1 MPSPTPRLLLTSF
14 FLLFAQVA
22 ASEDDLTAPEVQV
35 IAPETLPP
43 LAPTAPGIEVA
54 RERIELT
61 PGGAA
66 VVDADTYKSGRTSTV
81 QDTLGLTPGVFIQ
94 SRIPGAGEAR
104 LSIRGSGIQRTF
116 HLRGIKLM
124 QDGAP
129 LNQADGAADFQ
140 ALEPLAARYVE
151 VFRGANALA
160 YGSTTLG
167 GAVNYV
173 SYSGYDAAPLQAR
186 IEAGS
191 YGYLRGQVSG
201 GIVKDNF
208 DGYASLS
215 HFSLDGFQDHSK
227 QHDYRMFA
235 NLGLRLNEQLET
247 RFYVLDANTDSELPG
262 TLTKAQIEANPQS
275 ANPANVTGNQKR
287 DFDLTRIANRTVY
300 GFGDSRIEAGV
311 WIAHKKLFHPIF
323 QVLDIIS
330 DDYGLDLRYVS
341 QSRLFG
347 RRNILT
353 VGFSPA
359 LTEQTDDR
367 HANIGGTRGARTAQS
382 DQTATNLDFYF
393 EDQHYVGER
402 DALVIGAQAS
412 RATRKYEDLFLANGD
427 NSFDTDYE
435 AISPKLGWRHEFTPA
450 VQVFAN
456 LSGSYEP
463 PSFGEL
469 AGGPGI
475 TQVRAQKADTAELG
489 TRGTLPGIEWD
500 AALYHAQVKDELL
513 AQNDINGNP
522 LGTVNADRTIH
533 TGVEAAVV
541 KRIIAVDLRVA
552 YLWNDFR
559 FDGDPV
565 YGNNRLP
572 GIPEHFFRGEA
583 LYRTAGGFYAG
594 PTFEWSPRRYPV
606 DMANTL
612 YADEYAIFGLKIGS
626 QAKSGLSW
634 FVEGRNLTNEKYA
647 ATASVIAN
655 ANGNDAAVFN
665 PGEGRGVYAG
675 IEWKL

>member
-1 MPSPTPRLLLTSF
+1 MPKTRLPLLAPIA
-14 FLLFAQVA
+14 LLMFCRT
-22 ASEDDLTAPEVQV
+22 ASGIEDLTAPEVQV
-35 IAPETLPP
+35 IAAKAASP
-43 LAPTAPGIEVA
+43 LTPSAPGIEAA

-61 PGGAA
+61 PGGAG
-66 VVDADTYKSGRTSTV
+66 VVDAETYKTGRTSTV
-81 QDTLGLTPGVFIQ
+81 QDTLGLAPGIFIQ
-94 SRIPGAGEAR
+94 SRIPGGGEAR

-124 QDGAP
+124 QDGVP
-129 LNQADGAADFQ
+129 LNQADGAGDFQ

-173 SYSGYDAAPLQAR
+173 SYSGHDAAPLQAR
-186 IEAGS
+186 VEAGS
-191 YGYLRGQVSG
+191 FGYLRGQVSG
-201 GIVKDNF
+201 GIAKDHF

-215 HFSLDGFQDHSK
+215 HFSLDGFQDHS
-227 QHDYRMFA
+227 QQQDYRLFA

-247 RFYVLDANTDSELPG
+247 RFYALDANTDSELPG
-262 TLTKAQIEANPQS
+262 TLTKAQIESNPRG
-275 ANPANVTGNQKR
+275 ANPANISGNQKR
-287 DFDLTRIANRTVY
+287 DFDLTRISNRTVY
-300 GFGDSRIEAGV
+300 SRGESRIEAGA
-311 WIAHKKLFHPIF
+311 WFAHKKLFHPIF
-323 QVLDIIS
+323 QVLDIAS
-330 DDYGLDLRYVS
+330 DDYGLDLRYIS
-341 QSRLFG
+341 ESPLLG
-347 RRNILT
+347 RSNILT

-367 HANIGGTRGARTAQS
+367 FVNVGGSRGARTAQS
-382 DQTATNLDFYF
+382 NQTATNFDLYF
-393 EDQHYVGER
+393 EDQHYVGAR
-402 DALVIGAQAS
+402 DALIIGAQAS
-412 RATRKYEDLFLANGD
+412 HASRKYQDLFLSNGD

-435 AISPKLGWRHEFTPA
+435 AVSPKLGWRHEFTPS
-450 VQVFAN
+450 VQIFAN

-475 TQVRAQKADTAELG
+475 TQVRAQKADTIELG
-489 TRGTLPGIEWD
+489 SRGMLSDIEWD
-500 AALYHAQVKDELL
+500 AALYRAQVKDELL

-522 LGTVNADRTIH
+522 LGTVNAGSTTH

-541 KRIIAVDLRVA
+541 KRISAVEVRVA
-552 YLWNDFR
+552 YLWSDFR
-559 FDGDPV
+559 FDEDPV

-572 GIPEHFFRGEA
+572 GIPEHFFRGEV

-612 YADEYAIFGLKIGS
+612 YAEDYAILGLKIGS
-626 QAKSGLSW
+626 QARSGLSW
-634 FVEGRNLTNEKYA
+634 FVEGRNLTDEKYA
-647 ATASVIAN
+647 ATTSVIAN
-655 ANGNDAAVFN
+655 ANGNDSAVFN
-665 PGEGRGVYAG
+665 PGEGRGIYAG
-675 IEWKL
+675 LEWKL